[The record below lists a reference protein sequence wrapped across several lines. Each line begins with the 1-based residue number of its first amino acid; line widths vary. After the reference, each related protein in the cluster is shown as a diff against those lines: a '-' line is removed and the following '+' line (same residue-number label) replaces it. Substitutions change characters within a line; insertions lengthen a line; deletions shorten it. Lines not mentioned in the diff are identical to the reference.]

1 MFNNKMLFS
10 NAKFAISIGSHTN
23 GNISVSP
30 SGKQFPGKVITITLS
45 ANTHYK
51 FSSVTVTRANG
62 ATVPLTTVTSGSKY
76 TFKMPASNV
85 TVYAVF
91 SQLPR
96 YSITVNGAANGTLRA
111 SKTSGIYA
119 GETITITATPNS
131 FYKTNS
137 ISASPNVTLSGSGN
151 TRTFVMPSNNVT
163 VSGSFVPNF
172 THIATLSSEAV
183 YVVSATVSPSTV
195 VLSGKTKTITS
206 ITSFTF
212 NVSYFN
218 FSPSELGGSQKL
230 TPPKVTRLDN
240 GNTYTFEGSDNVQ
253 WFAYSGRIWAD
264 SDIGKTVYLR
274 IS

>member
-30 SGKQFPGKVITITLS
+30 SDKQFPGKVITITLS

-62 ATVPLTTVTSGSKY
+62 ATVPLTTVISGSKY

-85 TVYAVF
+85 TVSAVF

-119 GETITITATPNS
+119 GERITITATPNS

-163 VSGSFVPNF
+163 VSGSFDQNV
-172 THIATLSSEAV
+172 THTMKIGDSSGRLYGFSNGWFGDLSPRTIKGVTCTSL
-183 YVVSATVSPSTV
+183 YSNDRGFMGMDTVEPASILPITV
-195 VLSGKTKTITS
+195 HRFDTGT
-206 ITSFTF
+206 
-212 NVSYFN
+212 
-218 FSPSELGGSQKL
+218 
-230 TPPKVTRLDN
+230 
-240 GNTYTFEGSDNVQ
+240 TYTYTANNKHLFKQFSQ
-253 WFAYSGRIWAD
+253 THQSGIT
-264 SDIGKTVYLR
+264 IKLC
-274 IS
+274 IQ